1 MTEALKLSNK
11 WELAIGNYEG
21 FRSLQGIGVC
31 KVVVGF
37 WATCVGGSMEDCSSR
52 PKPLNP
58 QPSTL
63 KPKPKPSTLNPQP

>member
-1 MTEALKLSNK
+1 MKQVG
-11 WELAIGNYEG
+11 ELALGNYEG
-21 FRSLQGIGVC
+21 FRSLQGIGVL

-52 PKPLNP
+52 PKTLSP

-63 KPKPKPSTLNPQP
+63 KPKPSTLNPQP